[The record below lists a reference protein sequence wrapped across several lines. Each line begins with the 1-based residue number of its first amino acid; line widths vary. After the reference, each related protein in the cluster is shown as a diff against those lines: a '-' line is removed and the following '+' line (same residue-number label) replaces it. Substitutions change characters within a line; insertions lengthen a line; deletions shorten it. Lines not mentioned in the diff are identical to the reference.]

1 MTAKIPLFRELS
13 AQAVLIIVFF
23 KKKCRLVGETGRKLL
38 DELEVKFLF
47 HLVEHKMPYVAVGMA
62 LAPTPKNFSAHVTFL
77 IFLQLIWQ
85 KDPDMID
92 QRESEFMEML
102 ARCERT
108 LFKVCLFYTDR
119 QPDNVR
125 DMYQDIMCNLWQAWP
140 SFRHESKENM
150 CETASIFICLCIFV
164 IYVHLRL
171 SFCQMG
177 VWSQASIPQTINTF
191 NHRYRNGKIK
201 K

>member
-1 MTAKIPLFRELS
+1 MAAKIPLFRELS

-23 KKKCRLVGETGRKLL
+23 KKKCRLVGETGLKLL
-38 DELEVKFLF
+38 DLFEVKFHF
-47 HLVEHKMPYVAVGMA
+47 HLVKHKMPYVAVGMD
-62 LAPTPKNFSAHVTFL
+62 LAPTQKNFSSHVTFL

-85 KDPDMID
+85 NDPDMRD

-125 DMYQDIMCNLWQAWP
+125 DMYKDIVCNFWQTWP
-140 SFRHESKENM
+140 TFRHESNENM
-150 CETASIFICLCIFV
+150 CETETIFICLCIFV